1 MKRMY
6 DTNDGLTLD
15 ARWQPGTHAIN
26 YSGMFGTDNTNPETN
41 EWDTGGAFGYM
52 QVTVPPKGNK
62 LLMKPYIQNNIGML
76 VNFGKK
82 IENVGLQF
90 DTSDSG
96 VLTADGCRAYVGL
109 KTTSEEGDKR
119 AIAIDSDGKTL
130 VCTIGGTEIISN
142 RAELLNLSSFLWQL
156 TDYWTSIGFELDADS
171 YIHIPAYALTPAATG
186 CYIKKEYLPQEMW
199 VEMAMPY
206 IYQLPIIPLFGN

>member
-6 DTNDGLTLD
+6 DTNDGLALD
-15 ARWQPGTHAIN
+15 VRWNTGTHAVN
-26 YSGMFGTDNTNPETN
+26 YSGMFGTDDAAS

-62 LLMKPYIQNNIGML
+62 LLMKPYIQNNIGVL
-76 VNFGKK
+76 INFGKK
-82 IENVGLQF
+82 IENVGLKF

-109 KTTSEEGDKR
+109 KTISEEGDKR
-119 AIAIDSDGKTL
+119 AIAIDSNGKTL
-130 VCTIGGTEIISN
+130 VCTIGSTEIISN

-156 TDYWTSIGFELDADS
+156 ADYWRAIGFEEDEDS
-171 YIHIPAYALTPAATG
+171 YIHIPASALVPAATG
-186 CYIKKEYLPQEMW
+186 CYIKKEYLPTEFWISMD
-199 VEMAMPY
+199 MPY

>member
-6 DTNDGLTLD
+6 DTNDGLALD
-15 ARWQPGTHAIN
+15 VRWQPGTHAIN
-26 YSGMFGTDNTNPETN
+26 YSGMFGTDNEAT

-62 LLMKPYIQNNIGML
+62 LLMKPYVQNNIGML
-76 VNFGKK
+76 INFGKK
-82 IENVGLQF
+82 IENVGLKF
-90 DTSDSG
+90 DTADSG

-119 AIAIDSDGKTL
+119 AIAIDSTGKTL

-142 RAELLNLSSFLWQL
+142 RVELLDMSSFLWQL
-156 TDYWTSIGFELDADS
+156 SDYWTALGFEIDEDS
-171 YIHIPAYALTPAATG
+171 YIHIPAYALVPAATG
-186 CYIKKEYLPQEMW
+186 CYIKKEYLPQEFW
-199 VEMAMPY
+199 VQMQMPY

>member
-15 ARWQPGTHAIN
+15 VRWQPGTHAVN
-26 YSGMFGTDNTNPETN
+26 YSGMFGIDNETG

-52 QVTVPPKGNK
+52 QVNTPPNGNK
-62 LLMKPYIQNNIGML
+62 LLMKPYIQNNIGVL
-76 VNFGKK
+76 INFGKK
-82 IENVGLQF
+82 IENVGLRF

-109 KTTSEEGDKR
+109 KTISEEGDKR
-119 AIAIDSDGKTL
+119 AIAIDSNGKTL
-130 VCTIGGTEIISN
+130 VCTIGGTEIVSN
-142 RAELLNLSSFLWQL
+142 RVELLNLSSFLWQL
-156 TDYWTSIGFELDADS
+156 ADYWRAIGFEEDADN
-171 YIHIPAYALTPAATG
+171 YIHIPASALVPAATG
-186 CYIKKEYLPQEMW
+186 CYIKKEYLPKEFW
-199 VEMAMPY
+199 ISIDMPY

>member
-6 DTNDGLTLD
+6 DANGGLALD
-15 ARWQPGTHAIN
+15 VRWQPGTHAVN
-26 YSGMFGTDNTNPETN
+26 YSEMFGTDNEAS

-52 QVTVPPKGNK
+52 QVNTPPSGNK
-62 LLMKPYIQNNIGML
+62 LLMKPDIQNNIGVL

-82 IENVGLQF
+82 IENVGLKL

-109 KTTSEEGDKR
+109 KNTSEDGAKR
-119 AIAIDSDGKTL
+119 VIAIDSKGKTL
-130 VCTIGGTEIISN
+130 VCTGGGTEIISN
-142 RAELLNLSSFLWQL
+142 RVELLDLSSFLWQL
-156 TDYWTSIGFELDADS
+156 VDYWRAIGFEEDGDS
-171 YIHIPAYALTPAATG
+171 YLHIPASALVPAATG
-186 CYIKKEYLPQEMW
+186 CYIKKEYLPKEFWIRMD
-199 VEMAMPY
+199 MPY

>member
-6 DTNDGLTLD
+6 DTNDGLELD
-15 ARWQPGTHAIN
+15 VRWQPGTHAIN
-26 YSGMFGTDNTNPETN
+26 YSGMFGTDVETTS

-82 IENVGLQF
+82 IENVGLKF

-109 KTTSEEGDKR
+109 KTISEDGDKR
-119 AIAIDSDGKTL
+119 AIAIDSNGKTL
-130 VCTIGGTEIISN
+130 VCTIGGTEVISS
-142 RAELLNLSSFLWQL
+142 RAELLNLSSFIWKLA
-156 TDYWTSIGFELDADS
+156 DYWKNIGFEIDGDS
-171 YIHIPAYALTPAATG
+171 YMHIPAYALVPAATG
-186 CYIKKEYLPQEMW
+186 CYIKKEYLPEEMG
-199 VEMAMPY
+199 VQMEMPY
-206 IYQLPIIPLFGN
+206 IYQLPISPLFGN

>member
-1 MKRMY
+1 MY
-6 DTNDGLTLD
+6 DTNDGLELD
-15 ARWQPGTHAIN
+15 VRWQSGTHAVN
-26 YSGMFGTDNTNPETN
+26 YSGMFGTDNETS

-82 IENVGLQF
+82 IENVGLKF

-96 VLTADGCRAYVGL
+96 VLAADGCRAYVGL
-109 KTTSEEGDKR
+109 KTISEEGDKR
-119 AIAIDSDGKTL
+119 AIAIDSNGKTL
-130 VCTIGGTEIISN
+130 VCTIGGTEIISS
-142 RAELLNLSSFLWQL
+142 RAELLDLSSFLWQL
-156 TDYWTSIGFELDADS
+156 SDYWRAIGFEEDEDS
-171 YIHIPAYALTPAATG
+171 YIHIPSSALAPAATG
-186 CYIKKEYLPQEMW
+186 CYIKKEYLPKEFWIRM
-199 VEMAMPY
+199 EMPY

>member
-6 DTNDGLTLD
+6 DTNDGLALD
-15 ARWQPGTHAIN
+15 VRWQPGTHAIN
-26 YSGMFGTDNTNPETN
+26 YSGMFGTDNEAS

-62 LLMKPYIQNNIGML
+62 LLMKPYVQNNIGML
-76 VNFGKK
+76 INFGKK
-82 IENVGLQF
+82 IENVGLKF

-119 AIAIDSDGKTL
+119 AIAIDSTGKTL
-130 VCTIGGTEIISN
+130 VCTIGGTEIVSN
-142 RAELLNLSSFLWQL
+142 RVELLNLSSFLWQL
-156 TDYWTSIGFELDADS
+156 SEYWESIGFEIDGDS
-171 YIHIPAYALTPAATG
+171 YMHIPAYALVPAATG
-186 CYIKKEYLPQEMW
+186 CYIKKEYLPKEMW
-199 VEMAMPY
+199 VEIEMPY

>member
-6 DTNDGLTLD
+6 DTNDGLELD
-15 ARWQPGTHAIN
+15 VRWQPGTHAIN
-26 YSGMFGTDNTNPETN
+26 YSGMFGTDNTDPATN

-62 LLMKPYIQNNIGML
+62 LMMKPYIQNDIGML
-76 VNFGKK
+76 ITFGKK

-119 AIAIDSDGKTL
+119 AIAIDSTGKTL

-142 RAELLNLSSFLWQL
+142 RVELLNLSSFLWQL
-156 TDYWTSIGFELDADS
+156 AKYWEAIGFEIDADS
-171 YIHIPAYALTPAATG
+171 YMHIPAYALVPAATG
-186 CYIKKEYLPQEMW
+186 CYIKKEYLPQEFW
-199 VEMAMPY
+199 VEMEMPY

>member
-1 MKRMY
+1 MRKMY
-6 DTNDGLTLD
+6 DTNGGLALD
-15 ARWQPGTHAIN
+15 VRWQPGTHAIN
-26 YSGMFGTDNTNPETN
+26 YSGMFGTDTATA
-41 EWDTGGAFGYM
+41 EWDTGGVLGYM

-96 VLTADGCRAYVGL
+96 VLNADGCRAYVGL
-109 KTTSEEGDKR
+109 KNTSEDGDKR
-119 AIAIDSDGKTL
+119 AIAIDSNGKTL
-130 VCTIGGTEIISN
+130 VCTSGGTEIISS
-142 RAELLNLSSFLWQL
+142 RAELLDMSSFLWQL
-156 TDYWTSIGFELDADS
+156 ADYWEAIGFEIDADS
-171 YIHIPAYALTPAATG
+171 YIHIPAYALVPAATG
-186 CYIKKEYLPQEMW
+186 CYIKKEYLPEEFWIPMN
-199 VEMAMPY
+199 MPS

>member
-1 MKRMY
+1 MY

-15 ARWQPGTHAIN
+15 VRWQTGTHAVN
-26 YSGMFGTDNTNPETN
+26 YSGMFGTDNEAS
-41 EWDTGGAFGYM
+41 EWDAGGAFGYM

-62 LLMKPYIQNNIGML
+62 LLMKPYIQNNIGVL
-76 VNFGKK
+76 INFGKK
-82 IENVGLQF
+82 IENVGLKF

-109 KTTSEEGDKR
+109 RTISEEGDKR
-119 AIAIDSDGKTL
+119 AIAIDSNGKTL

-142 RAELLNLSSFLWQL
+142 RSELLNLSSFLWQL
-156 TDYWTSIGFELDADS
+156 ADYWRAIGFEEDEDN
-171 YIHIPAYALTPAATG
+171 YIHIPASALVPAATG
-186 CYIKKEYLPQEMW
+186 CYIKKEYLPKEFWISMD
-199 VEMAMPY
+199 MPY

>member
-15 ARWQPGTHAIN
+15 VRWQPGTHAVN
-26 YSGMFGTDNTNPETN
+26 YSGMFGIDNETG

-52 QVTVPPKGNK
+52 QVNTPPNGNK
-62 LLMKPYIQNNIGML
+62 LLMKPYIQNNIGVL
-76 VNFGKK
+76 INFGKK
-82 IENVGLQF
+82 IENVGLRF

-109 KTTSEEGDKR
+109 KTISEEGAKR
-119 AIAIDSDGKTL
+119 AIAIDSNGKTL
-130 VCTIGGTEIISN
+130 VCTIGGTEIVSN
-142 RAELLNLSSFLWQL
+142 RVELLNLSSFLWQL
-156 TDYWTSIGFELDADS
+156 ADYWRAIGFEEDADN
-171 YIHIPAYALTPAATG
+171 YIHIPASALVPAATG
-186 CYIKKEYLPQEMW
+186 CYIKKEYLPKEFW
-199 VEMAMPY
+199 ISIDMPY